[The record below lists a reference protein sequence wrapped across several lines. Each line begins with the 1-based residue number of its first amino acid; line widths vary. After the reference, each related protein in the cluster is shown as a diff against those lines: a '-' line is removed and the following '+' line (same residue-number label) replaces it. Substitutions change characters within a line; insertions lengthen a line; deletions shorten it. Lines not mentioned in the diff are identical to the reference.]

1 MQYDSSMQ
9 EMTYAGSARL
19 TFIKKTYAHLAG
31 AILAFVALETVLLQT
46 ITEKQIMSVF
56 GSSSWSL
63 LIVMLAFWGA
73 SYVAQMLAQSD
84 SSAALQYVGLGL
96 YVVAE
101 SVIFLPILYVATHY
115 MKDPNL
121 IPAAGALTLC
131 VFAGLTIS
139 VFVTGKDYSFLAP
152 ALSVGSMLIFGLVIC
167 SMIFGFSLGL
177 IFSFAMV
184 GFMSAY
190 ILYETSQIMLNFP
203 TNKHVAAAL
212 MLFSSVATLFFY
224 ILRILMAFSSR
235 D

>member
-9 EMTYAGSARL
+9 EMTYAGSARM

-46 ITEKQIMSVF
+46 INEKQIMAVF
-56 GSSSWSL
+56 GGSSWSI

-101 SVIFLPILYVATHY
+101 GLIFLPILYVAKNY
-115 MKDPNL
+115 MSDPNL

-139 VFVTGKDYSFLAP
+139 VFATGKDYSFFGPCTFSGQYVDFWLDH
-152 ALSVGSMLIFGLVIC
+152 LFHDLWFFIGSYFFIC
-167 SMIFGFSLGL
+167 DGGFHEC
-177 IFSFAMV
+177 
-184 GFMSAY
+184 
-190 ILYETSQIMLNFP
+190 LYPL
-203 TNKHVAAAL
+203 
-212 MLFSSVATLFFY
+212 
-224 ILRILMAFSSR
+224 
-235 D
+235 